1 MWNGESIQKKKQFIV
16 FDDMRE
22 KNLYQK
28 IEPNVRLNIN
38 ILLESAYE
46 QAAFGTIDSNKMP
59 LVTKVV
65 PSVINNNIYLLLSDL
80 SEHTKNI
87 IANPVASLYFAA
99 SENHRSRSNNVR
111 LTLQGK
117 VTKLSLDKKGR
128 SFKLLVEKQS
138 TIDIGSDMWAYF
150 DDFNF
155 YEFHIKRQ
163 LYVEGF
169 AKAYQELIE

>member
-1 MWNGESIQKKKQFIV
+1 MSEKGLYKKIDPKI
-16 FDDMRE
+16 
-22 KNLYQK
+22 KQK
-28 IEPNVRLNIN
+28 ISA
-38 ILLESAYE
+38 LLDNAYE
-46 QAAFGTIDSNKMP
+46 QAALGTIDKNQWP
-59 LVTKVV
+59 LVTKVI
-65 PSVINNNIYLLLSDL
+65 PLIIKNNIYLLLSDL

-87 IANPVASLYFAA
+87 VANPTISLYFAA

-111 LTLQGK
+111 LTLQGTA
-117 VTKLSLDKKGR
+117 TKLSLDKKGR

-138 TIDIGSDMWAYF
+138 TVDIGSDMWAYF

-169 AKAYQELIE
+169 AKAYQELID